1 MELSEN
7 LNRAA
12 SFTGKLFSDIGNLI
26 LLIVINL
33 IPVVSFIFTGY
44 MAKIIRESPEDPPKL
59 SDYGKLFVDGL
70 LVFIA
75 ALIYALIPALIM
87 MVGGIGLTLPR
98 ESYGGVMSSLIFTPF
113 LIIGLILLF
122 AFMFMGVIAIGNM
135 VRTGNFSK
143 IFAFSE
149 NWGLIER
156 IGFAKYLIWLVIM
169 FVILLIIGAI
179 GSVIPW
185 VGGAIAGVF
194 FGVFFGKSLA
204 LIFDELEFKQ
214 P

>member
-33 IPVVSFIFTGY
+33 IPLVNFIFTGY

-70 LVFIA
+70 LIFIA

-156 IGFAKYLIWLVIM
+156 IGFARYLIWLVIM

-204 LIFDELEFKQ
+204 LILDELEFKQ

>member
-26 LLIVINL
+26 LLIVISL
-33 IPVVSFIFTGY
+33 IPIVNFIIMGY

-70 LVFIA
+70 LIFIA

-156 IGFAKYLIWLVIM
+156 IGFARYLIWLVIM

-204 LIFDELEFKQ
+204 LILDELEFKQ

>member
-12 SFTGKLFSDIGNLI
+12 SFTGKLFSDMGNLI

-44 MAKIIRESPEDPPKL
+44 MAKIIRESPEDPPKM

-156 IGFAKYLIWLVIM
+156 IGFARYLIWLVIM

>member
-70 LVFIA
+70 LIFIA

>member
-33 IPVVSFIFTGY
+33 IPLVNFIFTGY

-70 LVFIA
+70 LIFIA

-122 AFMFMGVIAIGNM
+122 AFMFMGVI
-135 VRTGNFSK
+135 
-143 IFAFSE
+143 
-149 NWGLIER
+149 
-156 IGFAKYLIWLVIM
+156 
-169 FVILLIIGAI
+169 
-179 GSVIPW
+179 
-185 VGGAIAGVF
+185 
-194 FGVFFGKSLA
+194 
-204 LIFDELEFKQ
+204 
-214 P
+214 

>member
-12 SFTGKLFSDIGNLI
+12 PFTGKLFSDIGNLI

>member
-70 LVFIA
+70 LIFIA

-204 LIFDELEFKQ
+204 LILDELEFKQ

>member
-33 IPVVSFIFTGY
+33 IPLVNFIFTGY

-70 LVFIA
+70 LIFIA

-156 IGFAKYLIWLVIM
+156 IGFARYLIWLVIM